1 MQKQYE
7 LILDKSPSA
16 IVLMLN
22 DTTLKY
28 ANPAFYSMFGFDE
41 SVLGKLK
48 LVSLLHP
55 EDLELQKPTI
65 EKLKRKEVETF
76 EIVQRMYKADN
87 SIIWVHK
94 SSNSICDENGEV
106 TMELVIF
113 TDITKQKEMED
124 TLKMVVS
131 TVAHDLKNPLASIE
145 SFADLFL
152 EHEHCDPSY
161 IRYISNIKNASVH
174 AQLIIHDL
182 MENAIL
188 ESAPVV
194 YEKEVFNINLLLRE
208 MISICTVSSQKKQ
221 IAIID
226 NISEEECFIK
236 ANQMS
241 IRRVFENLIANA
253 IKFTKIGG
261 EITITTEGF
270 LDTVKVTIADNGV
283 GIPDN
288 LKPHIF
294 DRFSKSY
301 RHGTAGERSTGLG
314 LYIVKKIIDIHSATI
329 SVDSEV
335 DKGTSFDLVFEKHP
349 LQDDCS
355 GKIF

>member
-16 IVLMLN
+16 IVLISK
-22 DTTLKY
+22 DTTLTY
-28 ANPAFYSMFGFDE
+28 ANPAFYTMFGYDE
-41 SVLGKLK
+41 SDLGELK
-48 LVSLLHP
+48 LSTIVHP
-55 EDLELQKPTI
+55 EDLTLQNQTT
-65 EKLKRKEVETF
+65 EKLHNKEIETF
-76 EIVQRMYKADN
+76 ETIQRIYKADK

-94 SSNSICDENGEV
+94 SANSICDENGEV
-106 TMELVIF
+106 TKEFIIF
-113 TDITKQKEMED
+113 TNITKQKELED

-145 SFADLFL
+145 CFADLFL
-152 EHEHCDPSY
+152 EHEHCDPSF

-174 AQLIIHDL
+174 AQLMIHDL
-182 MENAIL
+182 KVNSVL
-188 ESAPVV
+188 ESTPVL
-194 YEKEVFNINLLLRE
+194 YEKEVFNINLFLRE
-208 MISICTVSSQKKQ
+208 MISICTVSSQKKH

-226 NISEEECFIK
+226 NISHDECFIH

-241 IRRVFENLIANA
+241 IRRVFENLINNA

-270 LDTVKVTIADNGV
+270 FDKVKITIADNGI

-301 RHGTAGERSTGLG
+301 RHGTVGERSTGLG
-314 LYIVKKIIDIHSATI
+314 LYIVKKIIDIHNATI
-329 SVDSEV
+329 SVDSVV
-335 DKGTSFDLVFEKHP
+335 DKGTRFDMVFEKHP
-349 LQDDCS
+349 LPNDFS
-355 GKIF
+355 GTIN